1 MKRTLLKVAAVVWI
15 MLGTV
20 LAGVAMTVI
29 ITKPP
34 LADQAM
40 KLIPIYCGAA
50 FAVALPLSWIVARRI
65 AGTGAA

>member
-1 MKRTLLKVAAVVWI
+1 MLKVAAVVWI
-15 MLGTV
+15 VLGTV

-29 ITKPP
+29 VTMPQ

-40 KLIPIYCGAA
+40 KLIPIFCSAA
-50 FAVALPLSWIVARRI
+50 FAVALPLSWIVAKRI